1 MVQLYDIIAMR
12 KVNLLTLEE
21 EYWYAL
27 SDCFASYGFKSR
39 QEMMEVMIVD
49 WVKNNAPEALEMGV
63 AKMKFLASGKAVRER
78 VELPPLMVRSR
89 SQMYTRQFT
98 PMKFYFR
105 DGRVEYVEA
114 PSVMEGFLMIE
125 MEDGL
130 GEKEFKERV
139 LRIEY
144 TEAKNEE
151 KH

>member
-1 MVQLYDIIAMR
+1 MR

-39 QEMMEVMIVD
+39 QEMMEVMIVE
-49 WVKNNAPEALEMGV
+49 WVKKNAPEALEMGI
-63 AKMKFLASGKAVRER
+63 AKMKFLASGAAIREKK
-78 VELPPLMVRSR
+78 ELPPIELKSK
-89 SQMYTRQFT
+89 SQMYSRQFT

-114 PSVMEGFLMIE
+114 PSQMEGFLMIE
-125 MEDGL
+125 LEDGL
-130 GEKEFKERV
+130 TEKEFKERV
-139 LRIEY
+139 LRVEY
-144 TEAKNEE
+144 TEAKDEE